1 MAVEY
6 LSENNPGSG
15 FVAEHECLSPTDHYF
30 QRIAG
35 VIVVGNPRP
44 IVCDGFVARRLANMR
59 KTGRITMRERFS

>member
-6 LSENNPGSG
+6 LSENDPGSG
-15 FVAEHECLSPTDHYF
+15 FVAEHEGLSPTDHYF

-44 IVCDGFVARRLANMR
+44 IVCGGFVA
-59 KTGRITMRERFS
+59 TGLPTWEKQVESR